1 MRRAERR
8 CELQSIGAVAAIGDD
23 LRPMGRKLAAMDRP
37 DAVPVFRFSTTDYPV
52 RDRFHLWV
60 KDNLCDCVFEDD
72 GHGAFDAEATGAAL
86 GPLVIS
92 GRRWPGRIRPLTY
105 SVHRNARRI
114 RLDGQ
119 DSFRF
124 TLLLGGQVTR
134 RDMGPDAIKR
144 PGDLFF
150 YDVAQLNDCIV
161 EAGDV
166 ISVVVPR
173 YLLPGH
179 AALLHDR
186 KLNAAI
192 GRLLADQM
200 LSLFRNLSTLRQQ
213 DVPHVVQSMLLLMAA
228 AVSPTAE
235 TIREAGSSIGA
246 ALLERIHHYIDA
258 HLLESDLT
266 PDRICREVGLS
277 RARLYQMF
285 ESEGGIMRQ
294 IRRRRLRHAYQVLS
308 DPRRRHV
315 RIAEVAWTHG
325 FSDEK
330 YFYRLFKAEFGHTP
344 KETME
349 HRAGPVFM
357 PDDRA
362 VKGPSNAGNSLSGWT
377 LPFGVLNN

>member
-1 MRRAERR
+1 
-8 CELQSIGAVAAIGDD
+8 
-23 LRPMGRKLAAMDRP
+23 MGRKLIAIDQT
-37 DAVPVFRFSTTDYPV
+37 DAVPVFKFSTTDYPA

-60 KDNLCDCVFEDD
+60 KDNLCDCEFEDD
-72 GHGAFDAEATGAAL
+72 GYGAFDAQATGAAL

-92 GRRWPGRIRPLTY
+92 GRCWPRRPRPLSY
-105 SVHRNARRI
+105 LVHRNARRI

-134 RDMGPDAIKR
+134 RAMGLDAIKR
-144 PGDLFF
+144 AGDLFF
-150 YDVAQLNDCIV
+150 YDVAQLNDCMV

-179 AALLHDR
+179 ATLLHDR
-186 KLNAAI
+186 TLRSGV
-192 GRLLADQM
+192 GRLLGDQI
-200 LSLFRNLSTLRQQ
+200 LSLYRNLSTLRQQ

-228 AVSPTAE
+228 AVSPTPE
-235 TIREAGSSIGA
+235 TLREASNPIRGV
-246 ALLERIHHYIDA
+246 LLERIHRYIDA
-258 HLLESDLT
+258 HLLEPDLT
-266 PDRICREVGLS
+266 PEKICRDIGLS
-277 RARLYQMF
+277 RARLYQLF
-285 ESEGGIMRQ
+285 EADGGIMRQ
-294 IRRRRLRHAYQVLS
+294 IRRRRLRHAHQVLS
-308 DPRRRHV
+308 DPQRQHV
-315 RIAEVAWTHG
+315 RIAEIAWTHG

-349 HRAGPVFM
+349 HRFGPTYM
-357 PDDRA
+357 PVGD
-362 VKGPSNAGNSLSGWT
+362 VAGNPSSAGHSLPGWT

>member
-1 MRRAERR
+1 
-8 CELQSIGAVAAIGDD
+8 
-23 LRPMGRKLAAMDRP
+23 MGRKLVAIERTDT
-37 DAVPVFRFSTTDYPV
+37 VPVFRFSTTDYPE

-60 KDNLCDCVFEDD
+60 KDNLCDCEFEDD
-72 GHGAFDAEATGAAL
+72 GYGAFDAEATGAAL

-92 GRRWPGRIRPLTY
+92 GRRWPKRPRPLTY
-105 SVHRNARRI
+105 LVHRNARRI

-134 RDMGPDAIKR
+134 RAMGSDAIKR
-144 PGDLFF
+144 AGDLFF
-150 YDVAQLNDCIV
+150 YDVAQLNDCMV

-186 KLNAAI
+186 TLSSSV
-192 GRLLADQM
+192 GRLLGDQI
-200 LSLFRNLSTLRQQ
+200 LSLFRNLSALRQQ
-213 DVPHVVQSMLLLMAA
+213 DVLHVVQSMLLLMAA

-258 HLLESDLT
+258 HLLEPDLT
-266 PDRICREVGLS
+266 PEKICRDVGLS
-277 RARLYQMF
+277 RARLYQLF
-285 ESEGGIMRQ
+285 EADGGIMRQ
-294 IRRRRLRHAYQVLS
+294 IRRRRLRHAHQMLS
-308 DPRRRHV
+308 DPQRRHV
-315 RIAEVAWTHG
+315 RIADIAWTHG

-330 YFYRLFKAEFGHTP
+330 YFYRIFKAEFGHTP

-349 HRAGPVFM
+349 HRTGPMFM
-357 PDDRA
+357 PA
-362 VKGPSNAGNSLSGWT
+362 GHVTGTLSNAGNGLPGWT